1 MWPAHIPNFLLRRL
15 HPAVY
20 LSHRFIMTQSWTA
33 QHAHVAARTQ
43 VGQTVWSEFIFF
55 LLLIHVILGFYFLA
69 VKFLMNFIAFR
80 SEDSPNLQA
89 AIDGPGKWTGQ
100 PLVQCTSHMCPIRI
114 HWHVKL
120 NYKEYWRVKIT
131 ITNFNFRMNYT
142 QWNLV
147 AQHPNFD
154 NITQLFSFN
163 YKPLTPYGGGISK

>member
-1 MWPAHIPNFLLRRL
+1 MLR
-15 HPAVY
+15 
-20 LSHRFIMTQSWTA
+20 I
-33 QHAHVAARTQ
+33 
-43 VGQTVWSEFIFF
+43 IFF
-55 LLLIHVILGFYFLA
+55 LYIGSNGFGVLH
-69 VKFLMNFIAFR
+69 
-80 SEDSPNLQA
+80 SENSPMLQS

-120 NYKEYWRVKIT
+120 NYKEYWRVKVT

-163 YKPLTPYGGGISK
+163 YKPLTPYGGGISKLMCVTLRTEQK

>member
-1 MWPAHIPNFLLRRL
+1 MLMWLPEPKWVKLCEVSLSALNSCHIGVLFFICNF
-15 HPAVY
+15 
-20 LSHRFIMTQSWTA
+20 SN
-33 QHAHVAARTQ
+33 
-43 VGQTVWSEFIFF
+43 E
-55 LLLIHVILGFYFLA
+55 
-69 VKFLMNFIAFR
+69 FIAFF

-154 NITQLFSFN
+154 NISSRDFQQL
-163 YKPLTPYGGGISK
+163 K